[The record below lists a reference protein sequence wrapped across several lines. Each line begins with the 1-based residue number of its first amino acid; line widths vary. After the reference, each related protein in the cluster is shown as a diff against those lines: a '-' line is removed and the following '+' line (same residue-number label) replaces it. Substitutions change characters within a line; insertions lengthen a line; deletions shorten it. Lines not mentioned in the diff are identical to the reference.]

1 MSVSAISSTQAPGTP
16 TAAQLAQ
23 INAANGAV
31 GGETT
36 LGENDFLQLL
46 TTQLQNQDPL
56 QPMSDTDFIA
66 QMATFSQLSAQNTLN
81 TDFSNY
87 SQVQEITNAQSYIG
101 QNVTVSG
108 AAEGLASA
116 TGTVTGVTVTN
127 GAPELTINGANYALS
142 DITAIQSASAAA
154 AASANSATSSTAPTT
169 SSPATTTA
177 PVTTASTSTSTA
189 PATATSTAPDTST
202 STAPTVPAASAPATA
217 TTN

>member
-1 MSVSAISSTQAPGTP
+1 MSVAAISSTQAAGTP

-87 SQVQEITNAQSYIG
+87 SQTQQITSAQSYIG
-101 QNVTVSG
+101 QSVTVSG
-108 AAEGLASA
+108 AAEGLAST
-116 TGTVTGVTVTN
+116 TGTVTGVTVSN
-127 GAPELTINGANYALS
+127 GAPELTINGTNYALS
-142 DITAIQSASAAA
+142 DVTAIQAASAAA
-154 AASANSATSSTAPTT
+154 AASTNSAASSTA
-169 SSPATTTA
+169 STA
-177 PVTTASTSTSTA
+177 ASTSASTAAAAPASTTTSTT
-189 PATATSTAPDTST
+189 PTTTT
-202 STAPTVPAASAPATA
+202 STAPTVPAATAPAT
-217 TTN
+217 TTTTTD